1 MLGLPRPKDEA
12 EFRRWRCEWAQG
24 PIAATDGP
32 LADSAV
38 GGHPGARERLDN
50 DDLERVMQDVPRGAF
65 ALAALAVGAL
75 LVAWLLIYF
84 FVFLPRGMVS

>member
-1 MLGLPRPKDEA
+1 
-12 EFRRWRCEWAQG
+12 
-24 PIAATDGP
+24 
-32 LADSAV
+32 
-38 GGHPGARERLDN
+38 LDN

-65 ALAALAVGAL
+65 ALAALAVGVL